1 VQDLGQD
8 VIISS
13 GAFKLSNTTLHRYL
27 AEWDFSLRCI
37 TTAAQTLP
45 TNWEELRDEAVQRL
59 ALLVE
64 MFNIPPEL
72 VVNSDQMAQYLVPSS
87 NKGRTYAKK

>member
-1 VQDLGQD
+1 MQDLGQYA
-8 VIISS
+8 IISS
-13 GAFKLSNTTLHRYL
+13 GAFKLSDTTLGRYL
-27 AEWDFSLRCI
+27 EEWNFSLRCI
-37 TTAAQTLP
+37 TTSAQTLP
-45 TNWEELRDEAVQRL
+45 ANWEELRDEAVQRL

-64 MFNIPPEL
+64 MFSIPPEL